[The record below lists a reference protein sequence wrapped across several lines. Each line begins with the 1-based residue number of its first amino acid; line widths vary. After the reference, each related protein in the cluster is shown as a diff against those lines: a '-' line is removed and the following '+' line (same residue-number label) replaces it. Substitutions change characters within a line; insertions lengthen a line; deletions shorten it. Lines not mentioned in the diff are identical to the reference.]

1 MAIGK
6 SPPRNR
12 KAAARPQDHAPA
24 SLAASRSRAAPRLAA
39 PKSKGRNSKSTNA
52 SPLTVDI
59 PTTPF
64 LANFLSPLDVAATQ
78 QEGLQRGSKSPRST
92 ATSPK
97 RSVRE
102 VTVPRSPKVE
112 SQLYTSWTPL
122 QSPNAASPT
131 KLGTECSGPR
141 AVAGKLAK
149 QQRKALVLQQILQE
163 QQALLLEDS
172 PAYLA
177 ALSQDNKAGFLLN
190 SAEAHDWQLQGLG
203 SDELARQTTRKI
215 SAAATGIQLSRC
227 VDRGFKIKMCS
238 DTQTKKHFKYADTKV
253 GKHICC
259 PHPHAFCTL
268 QAFIVTASFLSSHFA
283 CSSCIVLWQLGDY
296 NITWDRLLQCSEWL

>member
-215 SAAATGIQLSRC
+215 SAAATGIQLSSVSRDAALAGMA
-227 VDRGFKIKMCS
+227 VKVMQLESLLHSK
-238 DTQTKKHFKYADTKV
+238 QADLQRMGDSGQAWV
-253 GKHICC
+253 QEACC
-259 PHPHAFCTL
+259 LRDAVTSTL
-268 QAFIVTASFLSSHFA
+268 AA
-283 CSSCIVLWQLGDY
+283 LG
-296 NITWDRLLQCSEWL
+296 

>member
-78 QEGLQRGSKSPRST
+78 QVSMTFIRLRSSSEKLLFCNVARSKQDTSARLLLHAQEGLQRGSKSPRST

-131 KLGTECSGPR
+131 KLVGTTFCLTTLCVLNTGFC
-141 AVAGKLAK
+141 AAAKL
-149 QQRKALVLQQILQE
+149 RDMNRRILKALAQM
-163 QQALLLEDS
+163 
-172 PAYLA
+172 
-177 ALSQDNKAGFLLN
+177 
-190 SAEAHDWQLQGLG
+190 QL
-203 SDELARQTTRKI
+203 
-215 SAAATGIQLSRC
+215 C
-227 VDRGFKIKMCS
+227 VH
-238 DTQTKKHFKYADTKV
+238 T
-253 GKHICC
+253 
-259 PHPHAFCTL
+259 
-268 QAFIVTASFLSSHFA
+268 
-283 CSSCIVLWQLGDY
+283 
-296 NITWDRLLQCSEWL
+296 